1 MRNTRNAPYAATF
14 MGLAALLYAMAAH
27 AGAMDG
33 SKNITCAVLEVVGCT
48 ETGQCAEGTSRDFDL
63 PQILVMDAEQKS
75 VRGAYEAGHGDV
87 LSPVKNLEKNGEH
100 LILQGVENGRGWN
113 IAINTRDGRM
123 SASGVGDAVSFLLFG
138 SCTSI

>member
-1 MRNTRNAPYAATF
+1 MRDKRSFPHAATC
-14 MGLAALLYAMAAH
+14 MVLAASLCGMAAQ

-33 SKNITCAVLEVVGCT
+33 SKNIACAVLDVVGCT
-48 ETGQCAEGTSRDFDL
+48 ETGQCADGTSRDFDV
-63 PQILVMDAEQKS
+63 PQFLIMDAGQKA

-87 LSPVKNLEKNGEH
+87 LSPVKNMEKNGEH

-113 IAINTRDGRM
+113 IAINIKDGRM

-138 SCTSI
+138 TCTSI